1 MLLVL
6 VVFGL
11 AVFVVVRLAK
21 TLEPRQRVVLVVV
34 FILAVVWLLMKLVQM
49 GVLGR
54 VASES

>member
-1 MLLVL
+1 VLLVL

-21 TLEPRQRVVLVVV
+21 TLEPRQRVVLVAVS
-34 FILAVVWLLMKLVQM
+34 ILAVVWLLMKLVQM

-54 VASES
+54 VGSKS